1 MKKNR
6 VAFAGFE
13 HSHIFGIYN
22 EVSESPLFEI
32 AGAWEPDEKAK
43 EEAVKRGVVFTCESL
58 ESLINDSGA
67 DTVAVGSRY
76 GSRGEIV
83 IKALKA
89 GKNIISDKPLCT
101 SLKELS
107 EIERLANEN
116 NLTVCIFFSLRKEPC
131 ILGALKAIK
140 NGAVGE
146 INNIIFEGEHP
157 LLYGKRP
164 EWYFEKGSHGGVIN
178 DIAVHGI
185 DLVRIMTGS
194 DIKKVEAAREWNF
207 YAKEKPDFKDSAQ
220 FMLTLE
226 SGAGVIA
233 DVSYSAPDAHGYT
246 HSSYW
251 HFRVF
256 GSLGMMDFGLN
267 NGDAVL
273 YPKNGEAVKTAPVQ
287 PEQTMLEEFYS
298 AVTGKINSR
307 EYTYNMLQ
315 STRQTLITETFA
327 EG

>member
-1 MKKNR
+1 MEKRR

-32 AGAWEPDEKAK
+32 AGAWEPCENAR
-43 EEAVKRGVVFTCESL
+43 EEAVKRGVEFTHNSL
-58 ESLINDSGA
+58 EMLLNESGA

-76 GSRGEIV
+76 GLRGEII

-101 SLKELS
+101 SLDELS
-107 EIERLANEN
+107 EIERLSNEK
-116 NLTVCIFFSLRKEPC
+116 NLTVCVWFSLRKEPVV
-131 ILGALKAIK
+131 LGAVTAIK
-140 NGAVGE
+140 NGAVGK

-157 LLYGKRP
+157 LSYGNRP
-164 EWYFEKGSHGGVIN
+164 DWYFEKGCHGGVIN
-178 DIAVHGI
+178 DIAVHGT

-194 DIKKVEAAREWNF
+194 NVEKVEAAREWNF
-207 YAKEKPDFKDSAQ
+207 FAKEKPDFKDSAQ

-233 DVSYSAPDAHGYT
+233 DVSYSAPEAHGYT
-246 HSSYW
+246 HPSYW

-267 NGDAVL
+267 IGSAVL
-273 YPKNGEAVKTAPVQ
+273 YPVDGETVKITPVQ
-287 PEQTMLEEFYS
+287 PEKTILEDFYS
-298 AVTGKINSR
+298 AVTGEIDNK
-307 EYTYNMLQ
+307 EYTHDMIE
-315 STRQTLITETFA
+315 STRETLITEIFA